1 MLKYDAFHAEFTLEE
16 AHFKS
21 FLLVATR
28 VRVAFRLLGNDL
40 HEKMLN
46 KPFLHKQLREEAA
59 VLAQLIC
66 SLETSTE

>member
-1 MLKYDAFHAEFTLEE
+1 MLKYVAFHAEFTLEE

-28 VRVAFRLLGNDL
+28 VRVDFRLLGNDL

-46 KPFLHKQLREEAA
+46 KPFLHKQLREKAA

-66 SLETSTE
+66 SLETSAE